1 MSATW
6 TYPSS
11 FSGHP
16 EAPHLNCLTLG
27 FTISDWGF
35 MSVWFRKGN
44 VIFLKLRSC
53 KFYIITCFLRN
64 SLLTLTQC
72 MCIHTHTHTHTCLGF
87 ACGATGVQDEEW
99 VFSITP
105 FRLTLIPCLLHEFM
119 PPQVNP
125 LIPGDLQGEEN
136 RNGQGG
142 TVNNS
147 GWGQNS
153 SLPSTWRGPGGSGRW
168 RSWEGGRAQ
177 WGWNGAGRIEIEQEA
192 SWVLPAPCSRTSL
205 TWPHA
210 EAGPLGWSLLA
221 LQFLA

>member
-1 MSATW
+1 MLPQKLTS
-6 TYPSS
+6 
-11 FSGHP
+11 HP
-16 EAPHLNCLTLG
+16 YTVYVHT
-27 FTISDWGF
+27 
-35 MSVWFRKGN
+35 
-44 VIFLKLRSC
+44 
-53 KFYIITCFLRN
+53 
-64 SLLTLTQC
+64 
-72 MCIHTHTHTHTCLGF
+72 HTHTHTHTCLGF

-119 PPQVNP
+119 PPQVNS

-168 RSWEGGRAQ
+168 RSWEGGKAQ
-177 WGWNGAGRIEIEQEA
+177 WRWNGAGRLEIEQEA

-210 EAGPLGWSLLA
+210 KAGPLSWSLLA